1 MIQRILASARAALVE
16 GLMGSQRQA
25 LAALL
30 LKRGS
35 TTAILKFRCTSDF
48 VTSSAMGVM
57 PKLASA
63 KPVPQKMTNSLL
75 RKSALKWFLLF
86 PVARSRV
93 ISEVLTKMLSSQR
106 EVGGKTLTDP
116 KASL

>member
-1 MIQRILASARAALVE
+1 MIQRIMARAKAASVE
-16 GLMGSQRQA
+16 GLIGSHLQA

-48 VTSSAMGVM
+48 VTSSAIGVM

-93 ISEVLTKMLSSQR
+93 ISEVLTKMLSSQID
-106 EVGGKTLTDP
+106 VCGKRFAEP
-116 KASL
+116 K